1 MSKNKKRG
9 TNFLVQGSVLAI
21 ASIISRII
29 GLVYRIPLIGIIGD
43 KGMDYYSTAFDIY
56 NILLII
62 SSFSLPLA
70 VSKLVSADMS
80 LGRKRNVSRVLKCSL
95 IFSLISGTAAALVL
109 MFGADYI
116 AGTLLKT
123 PYSIFAV
130 KVLIP
135 TLIIV
140 AVLGVLR
147 GFFQG
152 LGSMMPSAVSQILE
166 QIVNAIVSVWAAY
179 ALVSYGAKIGAVL
192 GNADNYS
199 AAYGAAGGTIGT
211 GAGALIALL
220 FSGFVLFAY
229 MKVHNRQAKREK
241 NPKVDSYQYIF
252 KILIIT
258 ILPILLSTTIYNCNG
273 LIDRGIFKN
282 IAHYQGYGANEVSE
296 WYGIYSGKFKTLV
309 NVPISI
315 AAAIASSCVPALT
328 RVYTQGKMEEV
339 KNQIH
344 TSIRFTMLIAFPC
357 TVGMG
362 VLAAPILQLV
372 HFSDESGMAAK
383 MLIFGAVSVIFYSL
397 SSLSNG
403 LLQGINR
410 LKEPVKNAAVALVV
424 DILVLVA
431 LMLCFDLGIY
441 AEVIAF
447 IVFGL
452 VMCVLNALS
461 IRKYSGYKQEMKRT
475 FVIPGIASVLMGA
488 AVFGLYRL
496 LILIFRV
503 NAIAVIVSI
512 LFGALLYAV
521 LLLVLKGLTETELK
535 RLPKGELL
543 ISLAKK
549 LHLLA

>member
-282 IAHYQGYGANEVSE
+282 ITHYQGYGANEVSE

>member
-461 IRKYSGYKQEMKRT
+461 IRKYSGYKQEMRRT

-535 RLPKGELL
+535 RLPKGEFL